1 MKKLGKKM
9 NTLSNDKKQGWKVM
23 KISCSN
29 NYQELLNEFETTL
42 NRKLTDAEKEIIQLL
57 VRNH

>member
-1 MKKLGKKM
+1 M